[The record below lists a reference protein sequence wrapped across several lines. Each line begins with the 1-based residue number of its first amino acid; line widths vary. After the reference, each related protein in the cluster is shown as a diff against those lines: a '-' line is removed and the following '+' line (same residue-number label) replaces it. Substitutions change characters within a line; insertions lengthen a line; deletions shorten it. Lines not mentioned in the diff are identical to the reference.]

1 MAQTVVQDG
10 ASVLA
15 EGEDH
20 PLAARDRLVLD
31 GGDQARRLGFVAPAC
46 GERQLRDVDPPAA
59 GRVDDGVRLF
69 DQCRG
74 GVERPFEDAQHAEIH
89 EADLQHA
96 ERAGVTSDHHMAGG
110 KQMPAVVVEQLR
122 RGPRGKPRP
131 AHVVFRVA
139 ALVTKRAQRTL
150 EDCRAF
156 AVLAGQAQGETVE
169 QQIGGARR
177 TRRRRGGA
185 SGLGHL

>member
-15 EGEDH
+15 KGEDH

-46 GERQLRDVDPPAA
+46 GEHQLRDVDPPAG
-59 GRVDDGVRLF
+59 GRVDDRVRLF

-74 GVERPFEDAQHAEIH
+74 GVERPFEDAQHTEIH

-96 ERAGVTSDHHMAGG
+96 ERAGVTSDRHMAGG
-110 KQMPAVVVEQLR
+110 EQMPAVVVE
-122 RGPRGKPRP
+122 
-131 AHVVFRVA
+131 
-139 ALVTKRAQRTL
+139 
-150 EDCRAF
+150 
-156 AVLAGQAQGETVE
+156 
-169 QQIGGARR
+169 
-177 TRRRRGGA
+177 
-185 SGLGHL
+185 